1 MTAEKPL
8 FFITQEKSVKHV
20 GRYDAE
26 RGATFFMSPEA
37 LTSYGY
43 DKDTSVLKESE
54 DAAYI
59 FSAHLPLSVV
69 ESWFNQIS
77 THHTRIQSPDEPC
90 QKVHQDERIH
100 TSPVLL
106 PPRRILSHEEK
117 IRKIQK
123 IESLREE
130 RYCTIRQPPKRKKT
144 LSLLK
149 EEIHG
154 QHRWDNQVPTC
165 GQCQFW
171 ETQYLRFTDSQV
183 GVCTIT
189 GNFTDPSKRACS
201 EFQR

>member
-20 GRYDAE
+20 GRYDANG
-26 RGATFFMSPEA
+26 RTTFFMSPEA

-43 DKDTSVLKESE
+43 DKDTSVIKESE

-59 FSAHLPLSVV
+59 FSAQLPLSVV

-90 QKVHQDERIH
+90 QKGHQDEPIH
-100 TSPVLL
+100 ASPVLL
-106 PPRRILSHEEK
+106 PPKRILSHEDK

-123 IESLREE
+123 IESLRGE
-130 RYCTIRQPPKRKKT
+130 RYCTVRQPPKRKKT
-144 LSLLK
+144 LALLK
-149 EEIHG
+149 EEIHA

-171 ETQYLRFTDSQV
+171 ETQYLRFTDSQI

-189 GNFTDPSKRACS
+189 GNFTDSSKRGCS